1 MLKVM
6 VGVMLPRRLFSAFLQ
21 ASRRVATG
29 PTIES
34 GYSKTEGALPEDRW
48 CSFLLTSGARFA
60 SSSAVA
66 YKLQERTLIAVK
78 PDGVQRRL
86 VGEII
91 QRFEQRGFK
100 LVGIKLIKASED
112 LLREHYSDLKRKTF
126 YPSLIQYMNS
136 GPIVVM
142 VWEGYNVVKTS
153 RIIVGATDPT
163 EALPGTIRG
172 DFGMHISRN
181 VVHAS
186 DSVEV
191 AYREIGLWFSNN
203 ELTDWEYC
211 TQNNI
216 Q

>member
-1 MLKVM
+1 M
-6 VGVMLPRRLFSAFLQ
+6 VVVMLPRRLFSAFLQ
-21 ASRRVATG
+21 ASRRLATS
-29 PTIES
+29 PTTDG
-34 GYSKTEGALPEDRW
+34 GYPKTEGAWPDDRW
-48 CSFLLTSGARFA
+48 RSFLLPSRAHFA
-60 SSSAVA
+60 SNCNTVVA
-66 YKLQERTLIAVK
+66 SRLQERTLIAVK

-100 LVGIKLIKASED
+100 LVGMKLIKASED
-112 LLREHYSDLKRKTF
+112 LLREHYIDLKRKPF

-153 RIIVGATDPT
+153 RLMVGATDPA

-181 VVHAS
+181 VIHAS

-191 AYREIGLWFSNN
+191 ADREIGLWFSSI
-203 ELTDWEYC
+203 EMTDWECC
-211 TQNNI
+211 TQSNI
-216 Q
+216 YSG